1 MEKVIFHNRTRSF
14 LLIALFGV
22 IGGALVGFFEQ
33 YPHDDLWAFAL
44 FGSMTIGFW
53 MCTTS
58 LIVLFS
64 EKFYTAGINAFLYV
78 AFMFYVTGIFKR
90 LAMVSKGFQD
100 WTGFLHGF
108 VDLGEYA
115 YAALWGSVC
124 FALGMVLWF
133 GRKKK
138 VIFVILRFLP
148 AVFILGEAIGLWC
161 RVISQGT
168 GLFMAIIDTVCCI
181 LYLIIILKSSIWE
194 KENEATGGNI

>member
-1 MEKVIFHNRTRSF
+1 MEKALFHNRARSF
-14 LLIALFGV
+14 LLIALFGI

-33 YPHDDLWAFAL
+33 YPHDNLWAFAL
-44 FGSMTIGFW
+44 FGSMTFGFW

-78 AFMFYVTGIFKR
+78 AFMFYVTGIFKH
-90 LAMVSKGFQD
+90 LVLVSKGFQE
-100 WTGFLHGF
+100 WTDFWHSF
-108 VDLGEYA
+108 ADFRQYA
-115 YAALWGSVC
+115 YAILPGAVC

-133 GRKKK
+133 GRKKN

-148 AVFILGEAIGLWC
+148 ALFILGEAIILWS

-194 KENEATGGNI
+194 KENETTGGNI